1 MKIADISI
9 SGIVIAII
17 AIIILPLPTWLM
29 DSLLIINIA
38 ISVFIMLTSLYVKNV
53 LDFSIMP
60 TLLLLTTLYRLSLNL
75 STTKLILGNGGNAGK
90 VIETFG
96 NFVIGGNLVVGVIVF
111 IIIVAIQFIVI
122 TKGSERVSEVAAR
135 FTLDAMPGKQMAIDA
150 DLNTGAIDEATARKR
165 RDDIQREADFYGA
178 MDGASKFIKGDSII
192 GIVITLVNIVGGL
205 IIGVAMDGMEIG
217 EAVQIYVLATVGDG
231 LVGQI
236 PALLISTATGV
247 LVTRSTAGETFGSD
261 VARQIFGSRS
271 VMMLC
276 GYMLIILS
284 FVPGFPKVPMYVVAA
299 ALIIAGVIMGN
310 KEKKTTEKGEA
321 PDAEKMQQAAAEAA
335 AEKRKPENVLSL
347 LQVEQL
353 ELEFG
358 YGLVPMVDASLGG
371 DLLDRIVMI
380 RRQCAIDLGIVIPS
394 VRLRDNVRLG
404 ANEYV
409 LKIRG
414 DEVARGDVMPDHYL
428 AINSDGAEETISG
441 IETVEP
447 TFGLPALWI
456 TKKQRE
462 KAELLGYTT
471 IDPPSVITTHLIEV
485 IKNHADELIDR
496 QQVQML
502 VENLAK
508 TQPTLVEEV
517 TPKLFTYGEIQKVL
531 AGLLAENVPIKNL
544 ATIMETLADYGRTIH
559 NTEDLVEKARQ
570 NMSRVITR
578 RFLTDGDVS
587 IVALDASLE
596 QTIIERTRKT
606 ETGTVAILEP
616 DQLRRLLSATRDVV
630 NHNGMQ
636 GKKTVVLTSPAVR
649 NKFKR
654 LVGQAMPDLV
664 ALSYNEIEQDY
675 EIRIDGM
682 ISI

>member
-38 ISVFIMLTSLYVKNV
+38 ISVFIMLTSLYVKNI

-75 STTKLILGNGGNAGK
+75 STTKLILGNGGDAGK

-217 EAVQIYVLATVGDG
+217 EAVQVYVLATVGDG

>member
-1 MKIADISI
+1 
-9 SGIVIAII
+9 
-17 AIIILPLPTWLM
+17 
-29 DSLLIINIA
+29 
-38 ISVFIMLTSLYVKNV
+38 
-53 LDFSIMP
+53 
-60 TLLLLTTLYRLSLNL
+60 
-75 STTKLILGNGGNAGK
+75 
-90 VIETFG
+90 
-96 NFVIGGNLVVGVIVF
+96 
-111 IIIVAIQFIVI
+111 
-122 TKGSERVSEVAAR
+122 
-135 FTLDAMPGKQMAIDA
+135 
-150 DLNTGAIDEATARKR
+150 
-165 RDDIQREADFYGA
+165 
-178 MDGASKFIKGDSII
+178 
-192 GIVITLVNIVGGL
+192 
-205 IIGVAMDGMEIG
+205 
-217 EAVQIYVLATVGDG
+217 
-231 LVGQI
+231 
-236 PALLISTATGV
+236 
-247 LVTRSTAGETFGSD
+247 
-261 VARQIFGSRS
+261 
-271 VMMLC
+271 
-276 GYMLIILS
+276 
-284 FVPGFPKVPMYVVAA
+284 
-299 ALIIAGVIMGN
+299 
-310 KEKKTTEKGEA
+310 
-321 PDAEKMQQAAAEAA
+321 
-335 AEKRKPENVLSL
+335 
-347 LQVEQL
+347 
-353 ELEFG
+353 
-358 YGLVPMVDASLGG
+358 
-371 DLLDRIVMI
+371 
-380 RRQCAIDLGIVIPS
+380 
-394 VRLRDNVRLG
+394 
-404 ANEYV
+404 
-409 LKIRG
+409 
-414 DEVARGDVMPDHYL
+414 
-428 AINSDGAEETISG
+428 
-441 IETVEP
+441 
-447 TFGLPALWI
+447 
-456 TKKQRE
+456 
-462 KAELLGYTT
+462 
-471 IDPPSVITTHLIEV
+471 
-485 IKNHADELIDR
+485 IDR